1 MKKGAEDCCPV
12 PPQPVYSTAPSKSA
26 GEKTPNKY
34 GMRPYFG
41 FCLKIALDRFGKDR
55 YHAHMRLLFADDE
68 RNIRSVLTE
77 ELQHLGHTVVS
88 CADGDEALQILQNE
102 AFDALL
108 LDLDM
113 PGTDGLNVLEKAKT
127 LGSNADVIILTGK
140 GTLEAARRAIHFGV
154 VEFLTKPYAIA
165 DLEMILNRIAKKRV
179 ERSQQA
185 SGKLT
190 GRSEPMQ
197 RVYRLIERIAPT
209 ESTVVI
215 LGDTGTGKELVA
227 RAIHDRSRR
236 SGKPFVAVNCG
247 ALPETLIESEL
258 FGHRKGSFTG
268 ADANRTGLFEVAN
281 GGTLFLDE
289 IGELPKGVQAKL
301 LRFLESGEVRK
312 VGDNEATVCDVRVVC
327 ATLRNLE
334 TMVQAGDFREDLWF
348 RINTFEIHIPPLKER
363 KEDLPD
369 LILALSKR
377 FRSDLTETDASKLFT
392 PEAYRILLHYEYPGN
407 VRQLANAIEH
417 ALILSDRFPIQAED
431 LPDMLRH
438 ETLET
443 NLVTHRTM
451 EAKPSRPVIR
461 KEASV
466 SVAEQPTVHPTSPPT
481 LYRNPV
487 LELMSFDPSAEAATL
502 RDLEM
507 KAIEAALQR
516 HGGSKSK
523 AAEELGISLKTLY
536 NKLNHSEKR
545 TA

>member
-1 MKKGAEDCCPV
+1 
-12 PPQPVYSTAPSKSA
+12 
-26 GEKTPNKY
+26 
-34 GMRPYFG
+34 
-41 FCLKIALDRFGKDR
+41 
-55 YHAHMRLLFADDE
+55 MRLLLADDE

-77 ELQHLGHTVVS
+77 ELRHLGHTVVP
-88 CADGDEALQILQNE
+88 CADGTEALKVLQNE

-113 PGTDGLNVLEKAKT
+113 PGTDGLTVLEKAKA

-140 GTLEAARRAIHFGV
+140 GTLEAARRAIHFGI

-165 DLEMILNRIAKKRV
+165 DLETILNRIARKRA
-179 ERSQQA
+179 ERSHQT
-185 SGKLT
+185 SGSPKLT
-190 GRSEPMQ
+190 GHSEAMQ
-197 RVYRLIERIAPT
+197 RVYRLMDRIAPT

-215 LGDTGTGKELVA
+215 LGETGTGKELVA
-227 RAIHDRSRR
+227 KGIHDRSRR
-236 SGKPFVAVNCG
+236 AGKPFVAVNCG

-268 ADANRTGLFEVAN
+268 ADANRAGLFEVAN

-312 VGDNEATVCDVRVVC
+312 VGDNEATICDVRVVC

-348 RINTFEIHIPPLKER
+348 RINTFEIHLPLLKDR

-369 LILALSKR
+369 LILALVKR
-377 FRSDLTETDASKLFT
+377 FRSDLTETDAAKLFT
-392 PEAYRILLHYEYPGN
+392 PEAYHILLHYEYPGN

-417 ALILSDRFPIQAED
+417 ALILSDRFPIRAED

-438 ETLET
+438 ETPET

-451 EAKPSRPVIR
+451 EAKPSRPVIH
-461 KEASV
+461 KN
-466 SVAEQPTVHPTSPPT
+466 PTAVITEPP
-481 LYRNPV
+481 LSCLNPSRLNPV
-487 LELMSFDPSAEAATL
+487 QELMAFDPSAEAATL

-507 KAIEAALQR
+507 KAIESALQR

-536 NKLNHSEKR
+536 NKLNHLEKR

>member
-1 MKKGAEDCCPV
+1 MK
-12 PPQPVYSTAPSKSA
+12 
-26 GEKTPNKY
+26 
-34 GMRPYFG
+34 
-41 FCLKIALDRFGKDR
+41 
-55 YHAHMRLLFADDE
+55 LLFADDE

-77 ELQHLGHTVVS
+77 ELRHLGHTVFPCS
-88 CADGDEALQILQNE
+88 DGTEALQVLQNE
-102 AFDALL
+102 SFDALL

-113 PGTDGLNVLEKAKT
+113 PGTDGLTVLEKAKAI
-127 LGSNADVIILTGK
+127 GSNADVIILTGK
-140 GTLEAARRAIHFGV
+140 GTLESAQRAVHFGI

-165 DLEMILNRIAKKRV
+165 DLETILNRIARKR
-179 ERSQQA
+179 ETRSQLA
-185 SGKLT
+185 SSNPKLT

-236 SGKPFVAVNCG
+236 AGKPFVAVNCG

-289 IGELPKGVQAKL
+289 IAELPKGVQAKL

-312 VGDNEATVCDVRVVC
+312 VGDNEPKICDVRVVC

-334 TMVQAGDFREDLWF
+334 AMVKEGNFREDLWF
-348 RINTFEIHIPPLKER
+348 RINTFEIHLPPLKER

-369 LILALSKR
+369 LILALAKR
-377 FRSDLTETDASKLFT
+377 FRNNIMETDVTKLFT
-392 PEAYRILLHYEYPGN
+392 PEAYHILSHYEYPGN

-417 ALILSDRFPIQAED
+417 ALILSDRFPILAED
-431 LPDMLRH
+431 LPDMFRH
-438 ETLET
+438 ETLGT

-461 KEASV
+461 KEAAVTIS
-466 SVAEQPTVHPTSPPT
+466 EPPT
-481 LYRNPV
+481 LHRNPV
-487 LELMSFDPSAEAATL
+487 QELMSFDPLVEAATL
-502 RDLEM
+502 RDLEI

-536 NKLNHSEKR
+536 NKLNHTEKR

>member
-1 MKKGAEDCCPV
+1 
-12 PPQPVYSTAPSKSA
+12 
-26 GEKTPNKY
+26 
-34 GMRPYFG
+34 
-41 FCLKIALDRFGKDR
+41 
-55 YHAHMRLLFADDE
+55 MRLLFADDE

-77 ELQHLGHTVVS
+77 ELRHLGHTVVP
-88 CADGDEALQILQNE
+88 CADGTEALQILQHE

-113 PGTDGLNVLEKAKT
+113 PGTDGLTVLEKAKA

-140 GTLEAARRAIHFGV
+140 GTLEAARRAIHFGI
-154 VEFLTKPYAIA
+154 VEFLTKPYTIA
-165 DLEMILNRIAKKRV
+165 DLETILNRIARKRV
-179 ERSQQA
+179 ERTLQA
-185 SGKLT
+185 GGSPNPKLI
-190 GRSEPMQ
+190 GHSEPMQ
-197 RVYRLIERIAPT
+197 RVYRLIDRIAPT

-227 RAIHDRSRR
+227 RGIHDRSRR
-236 SGKPFVAVNCG
+236 AGKPFVAVNCG

-268 ADANRTGLFEVAN
+268 ADTNRTGLFEVAN

-348 RINTFEIHIPPLKER
+348 RINTFEIHLPPLKDR

-369 LILALSKR
+369 LILALVKR
-377 FRSDLTETDASKLFT
+377 FRSDLTETDAAKLFT
-392 PEAYRILLHYEYPGN
+392 PEAYHTLLHYEYPGN

-417 ALILSDRFPIQAED
+417 ALILSDRFPIRTED
-431 LPDMLRH
+431 LPDTLRH
-438 ETLET
+438 EISET
-443 NLVTHRTM
+443 NLATHRTM
-451 EAKPSRPVIR
+451 ETKPSRPVIR
-461 KEASV
+461 KESIAITEPPV
-466 SVAEQPTVHPTSPPT
+466 SH
-481 LYRNPV
+481 RNPV
-487 LELMSFDPSAEAATL
+487 QELMSFDPSAEAATL

-507 KAIEAALQR
+507 KAIESALQR

-536 NKLNHSEKR
+536 NKLNHLEKR